1 MTKQEQIQIYNNKQK
16 QKKARQLYIHF
27 RRIDRPVTDLL
38 QSRFGLFPILD
49 EIELKDNE

>member
-1 MTKQEQIQIYNNKQK
+1 MTKQEQIQIYNNKKK

-38 QSRFGLFPILD
+38 QSKFGLFPILD
-49 EIELKDNE
+49 EIELEKP